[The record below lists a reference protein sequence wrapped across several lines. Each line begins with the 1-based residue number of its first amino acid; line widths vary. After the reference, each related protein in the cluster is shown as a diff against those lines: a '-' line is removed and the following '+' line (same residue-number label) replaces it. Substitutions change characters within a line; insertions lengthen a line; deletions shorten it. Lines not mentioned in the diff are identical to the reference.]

1 VTSPR
6 PEYDVV
12 VVGAGIVGLAAA
24 LELARRQRRTAVL
37 ERGVIDGGCAVGS
50 AGHLVPSHVI
60 PLAAPGALIEAV
72 GALLRRDGALSVSWT
87 TAPAFWRWI
96 VGFVRS
102 CDRRSAATA
111 APALGEL
118 ARLSTEMWD
127 DWLAG
132 SGAKIADDGL
142 FDVYAGERAFA
153 GARRR
158 AGELRRWGVGVDV
171 VDGAA
176 ALALEP
182 ALREP
187 VAGAVLLRDDR
198 SVRPASVLAELI
210 RRTAAAGADLVSGA
224 DVIGFS
230 TDGGR
235 VTNVETTGG
244 DFATGHV
251 VLATGAWTGALARL
265 LGERVPMLA
274 ARGLSMTVAR
284 PQLGPRRTLLLGEH
298 HVAVTPIDDELR
310 LSAWFQLNNF
320 DTTPTLE
327 RIERLEALARG
338 RVRLDPTLEVRQ
350 RWAGLRP
357 VTPDGVP
364 IIGTSTRWRNVTI
377 AAGHGMIG
385 LTLGPGTGRVVAQLA
400 CGEPPDIVLDRFSPR
415 RFA

>member
-1 VTSPR
+1 MTEHPT
-6 PEYDVV
+6 EYDVV
-12 VVGAGIVGLAAA
+12 VVGAGIVGLAVA
-24 LELARRQRRTAVL
+24 LELAQRDRRVAVL
-37 ERGVIDGGCAVGS
+37 ERGIIDGGCAVGS

-60 PLAAPGALIEAV
+60 PLAAPGALTEAAN
-72 GALLRRDGALSVSWT
+72 GLIRRDGALSVAWT
-87 TAPAFWRWI
+87 AAPAFWRW
-96 VGFVRS
+96 VVDFVRS
-102 CDRRSAATA
+102 CNRRSVDTA

-127 DWLAG
+127 DWLAA
-132 SGAKIADDGL
+132 SGATVADDGL
-142 FDVYAGERAFA
+142 FDVYASGRAFA
-153 GARRR
+153 GARRH
-158 AGELRRWGVGVDV
+158 ADELRRWGVAVDV
-171 VDGAA
+171 VDGDA

-198 SVRPASVLAELI
+198 SVRPAAVLADLI
-210 RRTAAAGADLVSGA
+210 RRTVATGVDLVAGT
-224 DVIGFS
+224 DVIGFA
-230 TDGGR
+230 TIADR
-235 VTNVETTGG
+235 VTAVETTGG
-244 DFATGHV
+244 DFPTRHV

-284 PQLGPRRTLLLGEH
+284 PQVGPGRTLLLGEH

-320 DTTPTLE
+320 DTTPTPE
-327 RIERLEALARG
+327 RIERLEALART
-338 RVRLDPTLEVRQ
+338 RVRLDPTLHVRQ

-400 CGEPPDIVLDRFSPR
+400 CGERPDIVLDRFAPK